1 MNYIE
6 LLNLRTEFEDIIKDF
21 NMGCQVMQGHSA
33 SDINTVEWFIEHGH
47 RSNSLRNGFDNA
59 KQIAETIIT
68 EHEIW
73 QQKNLH
79 QDHCMNT

>member
-1 MNYIE
+1 MQ
-6 LLNLRTEFEDIIKDF
+6 LLNLRTEFEDKTSDF
-21 NMGCQVMQGHSA
+21 RLELGS
-33 SDINTVEWFIEHGH
+33 SINKLKWFVEDGH

-68 EHEIW
+68 EHETW

>member
-1 MNYIE
+1 MNHIE

-47 RSNSLRNGFDNA
+47 RSNSLRNGFDKAMAIA
-59 KQIAETIIT
+59 KTIKEYSDGCT
-68 EHEIW
+68 EEIRSRESV
-73 QQKNLH
+73 
-79 QDHCMNT
+79 